1 MTTLGAKIRSR
12 TQRLADQHTREE
24 KNQKIITHFGY
35 QSVPS
40 ICLHA
45 TSISMTQAAV
55 MTVITVVNGN
65 SIHKC
70 ANCEH
75 YFHINS
81 WSLSYNASDE
91 WWVMSDELLHKYSS
105 PGPPSTSHS
114 HRIIAKNLLH
124 PLSGTRCTSYR
135 YSATKIQNWMRI
147 IDIEWAATQRMFT
160 ILSLFTLSLWQG
172 CAMYI
177 SCMPWVGAFMCNHRM
192 CAAYNNLF

>member
-124 PLSGTRCTSYR
+124 PLSCTRVHIIS
-135 YSATKIQNWMRI
+135 IQCNENPKLNAYNRH
-147 IDIEWAATQRMFT
+147 RMSRHTTNVYNSFV
-160 ILSLFTLSLWQG
+160 IHSLSLAGMCDVYFLYALSWRFHVQSQNVCCLQ
-172 CAMYI
+172 
-177 SCMPWVGAFMCNHRM
+177 
-192 CAAYNNLF
+192 